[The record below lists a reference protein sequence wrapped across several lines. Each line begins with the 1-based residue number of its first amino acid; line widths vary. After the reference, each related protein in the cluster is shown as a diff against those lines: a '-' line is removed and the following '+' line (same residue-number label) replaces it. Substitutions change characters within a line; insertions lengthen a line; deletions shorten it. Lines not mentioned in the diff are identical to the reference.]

1 MKDQLT
7 KSNALLINTL
17 RERLRGPYVHPDI
30 SAEPNRHRAILA
42 AVAMA
47 ATGGVA
53 VCVLPDIIACH
64 YAAKKATLFCTLAD
78 IEYSELR
85 DGAGVI
91 LRIPGRQPQDG
102 RIVFAPSWTNHLKF
116 KGAEITGVWVEAE
129 HGDESNDRTNRDMAA
144 EIEVRERRITDL
156 EEELEEAWMP
166 K

>member
-17 RERLRGPYVHPDI
+17 WENLRGHYVLPDI
-30 SAEPNRHRAILA
+30 SAEPNCHRAILA

-47 ATGGVA
+47 ATGGFA
-53 VCVLPDIIACH
+53 VCVLADINACH
-64 YAAKKATLFCTLAD
+64 YAAKKATLLCTLAD

-102 RIVFAPSWTNHLKF
+102 RIVFTPISTSHLKF

-129 HGDESNDRTNRDMAA
+129 QGEDKT
-144 EIEVRERRITDL
+144 
-156 EEELEEAWMP
+156 
-166 K
+166 